1 MGAPRDCSTG
11 VSGKRQLT
19 KWRRILKALDWT
31 PLGKLKTLNRKVE
44 PVVCSDVERTTWLID
59 RDGSVIE
66 AALDS
71 GTVSAG
77 DEEAK
82 FHELE
87 LELRAGEP
95 KALFDFAQEMGR
107 DVPLQV
113 GVLSKEER
121 GLMLAEGAVWA

>member
-1 MGAPRDCSTG
+1 MAPD
-11 VSGKRQLT
+11 
-19 KWRRILKALDWT
+19 LKALERT
-31 PLGKLKTLNRKVE
+31 PLGKLKKLDRKLE

-66 AALDS
+66 VVLDS

-77 DEEAK
+77 DEEAQ

-95 KALFDFAQEMGR
+95 TALFDFAQELGQ
-107 DVPLQV
+107 DVPLEI

-121 GLMLAEGAVWA
+121 GLMLAEGALRP